1 MNWPGT
7 EGSVYRPCYVID
19 LAVRAL
25 CCSADLYDQSLD
37 LFTIVGY
44 TNDDAFAVL
53 GHDKVLIDSEFIGHM
68 VSNDIPVARRK

>member
-25 CCSADLYDQSLD
+25 CCSADLHDQSLD

-53 GHDKVLIDSEFIGHM
+53 GHDKG
-68 VSNDIPVARRK
+68 